1 MFHTLFAAVEIF
13 LTMLVVDFFQ
23 FVQKLIHTF
32 TFCLTYKQ
40 ISNNTEQIV
49 SCSLGED
56 HMPFYVTSNDRV
68 LQGGFI
74 SSDIIA
80 DELKMMKEAS
90 LI

>member
-1 MFHTLFAAVEIF
+1 
-13 LTMLVVDFFQ
+13 
-23 FVQKLIHTF
+23 
-32 TFCLTYKQ
+32 
-40 ISNNTEQIV
+40 
-49 SCSLGED
+49 
-56 HMPFYVTSNDRV
+56 MPFYVTSNDRV